1 MIISIF
7 DNESLTCELDDS
19 LPVLRHRWKRA
30 TDGEEF
36 TSNLMRVLEEYKK
49 LKTSYALLAWLAD
62 TTLLG
67 ELDEDTED
75 WLVDTWEE
83 LLFASREVKIH
94 AVILGNSIYADYP
107 MENFKLDAEQKYNSF
122 DVHLGVFSNKSEA
135 YEWIKAQQL
144 IISQDSR

>member
-1 MIISIF
+1 MIISIL

-30 TDGEEF
+30 MDGEGF
-36 TSNLMRVLEEYKK
+36 RNNLMKVLEEFKK
-49 LKTSYALLAWLAD
+49 LKNSYALLAWLAD

-67 ELDEDTED
+67 ELDEETEQ
-75 WLVDTWEE
+75 WLVDVWED

-107 MENFKLDAEQKYNSF
+107 MENFALDAEQKFKEF
-122 DVHLGVFSNKSEA
+122 DVHLGVFSNRAEA
-135 YEWIKAQQL
+135 YEWIKSQQL
-144 IISQDSR
+144 IVSQSGR

>member
-7 DNESLTCELDDS
+7 DNESLICELDDS

-30 TDGEEF
+30 MDGEGF
-36 TSNLMRVLEEYKK
+36 RNNLMRVLEEFKK
-49 LKTSYALLAWLAD
+49 LKDSYALLAWLAD

-67 ELDEDTED
+67 ELDEETEK
-75 WLVDTWEE
+75 WLTDVWED

-107 MENFKLDAEQKYNSF
+107 MENFKLDAEQKFMDF
-122 DVHLGVFSNKSEA
+122 DVHLGVFSNLAEA
-135 YEWIKAQQL
+135 YEWIKSQQL
-144 IISQDSR
+144 IVSQSGR

>member
-7 DNESLTCELDDS
+7 DNEALTCELDDA

-36 TSNLMRVLEEYKK
+36 KANLEKVLEEFKR
-49 LKTSYALLAWLAD
+49 LKNSYSLLAWLAD

-67 ELDEDTED
+67 ELDEETEE
-75 WLVDTWEE
+75 WLVESWED
-83 LLFASREVKIH
+83 LLFAQREVKIH

-107 MENFKLDAEQKYNSF
+107 MENFKLDAERKFKDF
-122 DVHLGVFSNKSEA
+122 DVHLGVFSNRKEA
-135 YEWIKAQQL
+135 YEWIKDKQVVVAKNA
-144 IISQDSR
+144 R